1 MKLGIV
7 GCGRITEKH
16 LMALAQVPEITIVA
30 LSDLSIERMKQAEA
44 LIPIKSNGLKLYE
57 DYQQL
62 LLSDCDLIL
71 VATASGTHFS
81 IARDALRANKHV
93 LVEKPLALSIE
104 ESRQLRELATNQ
116 KKKLFVCHQLRF
128 RKALHE
134 IKTYIDSGLLGQIY
148 TGTVTMAIQRP
159 IDYYKAAPWRG
170 TWEQDGGMLINQG
183 IHMIDLLCWYLG
195 EVKIVTGQL
204 QWIHTHKETEDVAL
218 GTLQFK
224 SGATGLIE
232 ANSVTWPENY
242 GYGLKVFGEKGTIIL
257 EGKNYDQLS
266 AYMLESGPSEQA
278 FADLLSE
285 RNEQS
290 IMYQEI
296 IKHLNGE
303 ANEAVTADESER
315 ALETIFA
322 LYQSHKQKSP
332 ITLPLNQFKTTDMKG
347 VIE

>member
-1 MKLGIV
+1 MKLGII

-16 LMALAQVPEITIVA
+16 LVSLANVPELTIVA
-30 LSDLSIERMKQAEA
+30 LSDLSIERMKQAEV
-44 LIPIKSNGLKLYE
+44 LIPLKSSELKLYE
-57 DYQQL
+57 NYQEL

-104 ESRQLRELATNQ
+104 ESRELRELASNQ
-116 KKKLFVCHQLRF
+116 KKSLFVCHQLRF

-134 IKTYIDSGLLGQIY
+134 IKRYIEEGLLGQIY
-148 TGTVTMAIQRP
+148 TATVTMAIQRP
-159 IDYYKAAPWRG
+159 VEYYKAAPWRG

-195 EVKIVTGQL
+195 EVKIVSGQL
-204 QWIHTHKETEDVAL
+204 QWIHAHKETEDVAL

-232 ANSVTWPENY
+232 ANSVTWPQNH
-242 GYGLKVFGEKGTIIL
+242 GYGLKIFGEKGTIIL

-266 AYMLESGPSEQA
+266 AYMVESGPSEQE
-278 FADLLSE
+278 FIDLLSE

-290 IMYQEI
+290 MMYKEI
-296 IKHLNGE
+296 VKHLNNE
-303 ANEAVTADESER
+303 TNEAITAEESER
-315 ALETIFA
+315 ALEVIFA
-322 LYQSHKQKSP
+322 LYQSHKQKNP
-332 ITLPLNQFKTTDMKG
+332 VTLPLVQFKTTDMKG
-347 VIE
+347 VTE

>member
-16 LMALAQVPEITIVA
+16 LLALAQVQEISIVA

-44 LIPIKSNGLKLYE
+44 LIPFKSSELKLYE
-57 DYQQL
+57 DYHEL

-71 VATASGTHFS
+71 VATASGTHVS

-104 ESRQLRELATNQ
+104 ESRELRTLASVQ
-116 KKKLFVCHQLRF
+116 KKHLFVCHQLRF

-134 IKTYIDSGLLGQIY
+134 IKGFIEAGLLGQIY
-148 TGTVTMAIQRP
+148 TGTVSMAIQRP
-159 IDYYKAAPWRG
+159 LDYYKAAPWRG

-195 EVKIVTGQL
+195 EVRTVSGQL

-218 GTLQFK
+218 GTIQFQ

-232 ANSVTWPENY
+232 ANSVTWPTNY

-266 AYMLESGPSEQA
+266 VYMVEDGPSEKE
-278 FADLLSE
+278 FTKFLSE
-285 RNEQS
+285 KNEQT
-290 IMYQEI
+290 IMYREI
-296 IKHLNGE
+296 VKHIN
-303 ANEAVTADESER
+303 NQPNDAVTADESER

-332 ITLPLNQFKTTDMKG
+332 VILPLNQFKTTDMKG
-347 VIE
+347 VTD